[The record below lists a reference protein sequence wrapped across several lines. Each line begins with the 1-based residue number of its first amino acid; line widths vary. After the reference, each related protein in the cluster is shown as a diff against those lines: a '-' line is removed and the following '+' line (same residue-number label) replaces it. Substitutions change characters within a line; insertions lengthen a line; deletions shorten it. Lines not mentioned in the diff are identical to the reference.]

1 MQNLWLPLGVL
12 TIAAVSIGCGDT
24 PTEPSPPP
32 PQPAVLLVTSVTPS
46 TGSPSVPTPIRI
58 NGTGFLS
65 EAIVRLDDVP
75 TTTTFVSSTVLTAV
89 APPHAL
95 GPIDVVVINP
105 AGESSRL
112 ERGFTYVRVLTSV
125 AISGNTALSAI
136 GETSQLTA
144 NAVFSDGT
152 DDVTASASW
161 ETTDPQVVVVSNAG
175 VLTAT
180 GFGRTFVI
188 VRYFVPGRQLVRSTQ
203 VSVTPAGTFSIL
215 GRVREPGGDN
225 GAGNGTG
232 GLAGASVRHMTSG
245 VTVLTGEFGAFTFG
259 GLTDGRL
266 AVSKDGF
273 EPVELVAPP
282 DSGVDVPLQ
291 RVVRIEAGSA
301 PQSRMLAPN
310 DVEYEPAPGTRC
322 QPCRLIRIT
331 SDSPDTVLVRLTWS
345 TTVDLHV
352 WVNGQMFAA
361 GSPSVRV
368 VEASVPVMN
377 GETIIYVGAVAGP
390 SFVGHQAYV
399 VTVTPGG

>member
-1 MQNLWLPLGVL
+1 MQNLWLPVAAL
-12 TIAAVSIGCGDT
+12 TIAAVSIGCGET
-24 PTEPSPPP
+24 PTTPSPPP
-32 PQPAVLLVTSVTPS
+32 PPAVLLVTSVTPS

-125 AISGNTALSAI
+125 AIGGNTALGAI

-152 DDVTASASW
+152 TDDVTAVASW
-161 ETTDPQVVVVSNAG
+161 ETTDPQIAVVSTAG
-175 VLTAT
+175 VLTAMGLGST
-180 GFGRTFVI
+180 TVI
-188 VRYFVPGRQLVRSTQ
+188 VRYFVPGRQLVRSAP
-203 VSVTPAGTFSIL
+203 VSVTPPGTFSIA
-215 GRVREPGGDN
+215 GRVREPGGEN

-245 VTVLTGEFGAFTFG
+245 VSVLTGEFGAFTFG

-273 EPVELVAPP
+273 EPVELVAVP
-282 DSGVDVPLQ
+282 DSGVNVPLQ

-301 PQSRMLAPN
+301 PQSRTLAPN

-331 SDSPDTVLVRLTWS
+331 SDTPDTVLVRLTWS
-345 TTVDLHV
+345 SAVDLHV

-361 GSPSVRV
+361 ASRSVRV